1 MSLTYHVDAV
11 YWDCLRFMKTLSFLS
26 VFAAFAVVAQAA
38 PVIEPSDISEATLK
52 GVATPRQKASL
63 EQYHKA
69 KAKAE
74 KQREKD
80 SKKAAELTEFNNAG
94 LKKTIQRRA
103 LNSMLPP
110 CDREPEAP
118 REPSDYTI
126 RY

>member
-1 MSLTYHVDAV
+1 
-11 YWDCLRFMKTLSFLS
+11 MKTLSFLS

>member
-1 MSLTYHVDAV
+1 
-11 YWDCLRFMKTLSFLS
+11 MKTLSFLS
-26 VFAAFAVVAQAA
+26 ILAAAAVVAQAA
-38 PVIEPSDISEATLK
+38 PYIEPSDLSENTLK
-52 GVATPRQKASL
+52 GIATERQKASL

-80 SKKAAELTEFNNAG
+80 AKKAAELTEFNNAG
-94 LKKTIQRRA
+94 MKKTIQRRA
-103 LNSMLPP
+103 LNTMLPP

-118 REPSDYTI
+118 REPGDYTI

>member
-1 MSLTYHVDAV
+1 
-11 YWDCLRFMKTLSFLS
+11 MKTLSILS
-26 VFAAFAVVAQAA
+26 VLAAAAMVAQAA
-38 PVIEPSDISEATLK
+38 PVIEPSDISESALK
-52 GVATPRQKASL
+52 NIASERQKASL
-63 EQYHKA
+63 AQYNKA

-80 SKKAAELTEFNNAG
+80 AKAAAELTEFNNAG

-103 LNSMLPP
+103 LNTMLPP

-118 REPSDYTI
+118 REPGDYTI